1 MNEQIKLILRLML
14 RGELARNTTPERN
27 REIALQLINEQPNI
41 AQADALDWVNR
52 APEII
57 GTNLDPTDMIISG
70 PGANMSVADADAMG
84 VFDPATSITE
94 PIVGTGPVLTDD
106 GITRI
111 HDIVSDDP
119 VQSAREKFEEQQR
132 NRQASFRD
140 FIGEKF
146 RPGAGGFLRRGLE
159 ERFEPLDLLFRT
171 RGALGQNP
179 FDAGGRAQTFQDFMG
194 VHEGGRPTMGTLQ
207 QLARDADLR
216 IQQGMGA
223 GPLSFEA
230 KGTGEAAEFFTGEG
244 GPANQFQLA
253 LQSRLGEVPSWA
265 RAGFANQAT
274 QRFNRYLARNPENAN
289 MFLRSFMSGGGF

>member
-1 MNEQIKLILRLML
+1 MTDIVRNILRVML
-14 RGELARNTTPERN
+14 RGELARGATPERN
-27 REIALQLINEQPNI
+27 REIALQLISEQPGVD
-41 AQADALDWVNR
+41 QADALDWVNR

-57 GTNLDPTDMIISG
+57 GANLEPTDIIVSG
-70 PGANMSVADADAMG
+70 PGVGMSVADADAMG

-94 PIVGTGPVLTDD
+94 PIVGTGPVEVPTTITDV
-106 GITRI
+106 
-111 HDIVSDDP
+111 VSDDP
-119 VQSAREKFEEQQR
+119 VQSAREEFEEQQR

-159 ERFEPLDLLFRT
+159 ERFEPLDLLYRT

-179 FDAGGRAQTFQDFMG
+179 FVDGRAQTFQDFMG

-216 IQQGMGA
+216 IQQGQGT

-265 RAGFANQAT
+265 RAGYEREAT
-274 QRFNRYLARNPENAN
+274 NRFNQYIARNPENAN